1 MPANATSQ
9 TLDAKSRLLKEI
21 ATSIRDGSL
30 ELPSL
35 PDIAI
40 EVRVAISKAD
50 LDINKLARLIQ
61 QDPGLAAYLMKVSHS
76 AVYNRGNPVTSLTM
90 AVSRLG
96 LNTTRDLTMSYALRA
111 LFLINDTGVK
121 RMLRQYWQRS
131 VHTAALAHTMAKRY
145 GFNPDRAML
154 AGLLQDIGAL
164 PILAKLKSYPELLNA
179 PADTERL
186 LREYTGKINGLILH
200 AWQFDTEMK
209 IAALNRENW
218 MRDSDNPAD
227 LTDLILIARYHT
239 YLHSGSHKTLPK
251 LWDLPAF
258 KRLGLEDVDPAE
270 GIAFLKEAEQEIEDL
285 RCTLQGG

>member
-9 TLDAKSRLLKEI
+9 TLDAQSRLLKEI
-21 ATSIRDGSL
+21 ASSIRDGSL

-76 AVYNRGNPVTSLTM
+76 AAYSRGNPVPSLNM
-90 AVSRLG
+90 AVGRLG
-96 LNTTRDLTMSYALRA
+96 LNATRDLTMSYALRA
-111 LFLINDTGVK
+111 LFLINDAGVK
-121 RMLRQYWQRS
+121 RLLRQCWQRS
-131 VHTAALAHTMAKRY
+131 VHTAALAHTMAKRF
-145 GFNPDRAML
+145 GVNPDRAML

-164 PILAKLKSYPELLNA
+164 PVLAKLKSYPELLNA
-179 PADTERL
+179 PVDTERL
-186 LREYTGKINGLILH
+186 LRDYTGKINGLVLH

-209 IAALNRENW
+209 VAALNRENW
-218 MRDSDNPAD
+218 MRESDKSAD
-227 LTDLILIARYHT
+227 LTDLILVARYHT
-239 YLHSGSHKTLPK
+239 YLGTGSHKSLPK

-258 KRLGLEDVDPAE
+258 KRLGLEEADPAE
-270 GIAFLKEAEQEIEDL
+270 GIAFLKEAEEEIEDL
-285 RCTLQGG
+285 RNTLHGG